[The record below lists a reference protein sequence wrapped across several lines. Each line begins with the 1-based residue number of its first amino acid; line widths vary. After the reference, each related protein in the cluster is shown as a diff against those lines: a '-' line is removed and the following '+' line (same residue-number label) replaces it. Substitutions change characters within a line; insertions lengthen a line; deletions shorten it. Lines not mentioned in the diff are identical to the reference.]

1 MESVT
6 APPAAL
12 DAAVDPFLPLLQQVD
27 KYKHG
32 VHTLHPPATE
42 DALTRV
48 AQHLG
53 RELPLTLAGFL
64 RRWNGASLFR
74 GALRIRGALELA
86 PALAQDRR
94 YTIFADG
101 PGMRQ
106 WAWCADGHGGFA
118 FGEWTEQGLQPLH
131 DRFLYWLNSWL
142 SILDQ
147 DLVDADPLLAA
158 RLEVDP
164 DGGYLLLTRGEQA
177 LAGGDPDRAVELL
190 RRANATHPHLT
201 RAWQRLG
208 EIQLLGDPAEARFAL
223 LRALRASRLPI
234 PFRGLPAME
243 AEALGTLAG
252 LFPAGDPAWDT
263 ELQRFLEEAVTDA
276 ETAEDLAFFEAAA
289 LAQARTRLARL
300 DRHGARDALAR
311 ALERA
316 RAFQVQGLLVEL
328 RLALVALHTDLGE
341 HDEAEDLLRQFRG
354 HPDPLF
360 QARCRLGL
368 GRLAVSRQEPWAE
381 EILTDALRHLDQVQE
396 QAQAVLLLGERH
408 LRKQR
413 PDRAAEVFR
422 KADALAVAAGD
433 LGLQAAVCVGMGDAA
448 WAQGDLERAQQAW
461 SAAAER
467 AREGGSDEVLLRL
480 RVREGD
486 LAAARGEPDQ
496 ACDAY
501 SEAFEGYRA
510 LQLPVRQAWAG
521 LRLSRLSGDP
531 GPAQEAWEAFARADV
546 AVGIGAADAV
556 LGDPTRSLDWHLARS
571 AEHARIRLEAQRA
584 RPPRT
589 RADAE
594 RPERRLGG
602 HRLAISGAD
611 PGLVRLL
618 AAQLTQRA
626 RALNTARA
634 RPTDPDVSAYT
645 AAVNLLAWHRSVEAA
660 DALLDQLRARKLPEW
675 PARALRGALTRSP
688 NAALVDGLLRTIE
701 QPGEPRGVA
710 AAAEILGWRREQS
723 AVAPLLSLLGRTHS
737 PQVRREAV
745 VALGRIGDRDAV
757 DALVALLDEADLAE
771 ELAVSL
777 LLLGDRRGVDFH
789 GQALASG
796 LELASPP
803 GEIVGRYGGP
813 SYLLLLM
820 RTAEG
825 SGSRAMGALQ
835 GLGYL
840 GDPRAVPVLLAAL
853 GHKSQDLVAVAASAL
868 ELLTGHR
875 EDPDQPGL
883 SVRWERWWELASC
896 DFTEGVRYRYG
907 RVLDLALLVE
917 KLGDDDLLVRRGSYD
932 ELVISSGCRLPFD
945 ADGPWRVQLAH
956 RKAWL
961 EWVRGNRQDFPPG
974 RWYYDSCLI
983 G

>member
-1 MESVT
+1 MESIT
-6 APPAAL
+6 APPSPA
-12 DAAVDPFLPLLQQVD
+12 DGTVDPFLPLLSQVD

-42 DALTRV
+42 DALAR
-48 AQHLG
+48 ASQHLG
-53 RELPLTLAGFL
+53 RDLPLTLAGFL
-64 RRWNGASLFR
+64 RRWNGANLFR
-74 GALRIRGALELA
+74 GALRVRGALELA

-94 YTIFADG
+94 YVIFADG

-106 WAWCADGHGGFA
+106 WAWCSDGHGGHA
-118 FGEWTEQGLQPLH
+118 FGEWTEHGLVPLH

-142 SILDQ
+142 RILAD
-147 DLVDADPLLAA
+147 DLVESADLLAT
-158 RLEVDP
+158 RLQVDP
-164 DGGYLLLTRGEQA
+164 DGGYLLLDQGELA
-177 LAGGDPDRAVELL
+177 LAAGDPDRAVEIL

-208 EIQLLGDPAEARFAL
+208 EIQLASDPGEARFAL

-234 PFRGLPAME
+234 PFRGLPALE
-243 AEALGTLAG
+243 HEALGTLGG

-263 ELQRFLEEAVTDA
+263 ELTRFLDEGVTDC
-276 ETAEDLAFFEAAA
+276 ETGEDLALFEAAA
-289 LAQARTRLARL
+289 LALARTRLARL
-300 DRHGARDALAR
+300 DRIGARDALAQ

-316 RAFQVQGLLVEL
+316 RAFQAQGLLVEL
-328 RLALVALHTDLGE
+328 RLALVAVYTDLGE
-341 HDEAEDLLRQFRG
+341 HDDAEDLLRQFRG
-354 HPDPLF
+354 HPDPQF
-360 QARCRLGL
+360 QARCQLGL
-368 GRLAVSRQEPWAE
+368 GRLAVLRQEPWAE
-381 EILTDALRHLDQVQE
+381 EILAEAGRHLTDPE
-396 QAQAVLLLGERH
+396 ERTRAVLLLGERH

-413 PDRAAEVFR
+413 PAEATEAFR
-422 KADALAVAAGD
+422 QADGLAVASGSGA
-433 LGLQAAVCVGMGDAA
+433 LQASVCVGLGDAA
-448 WAQGDLERAQQAW
+448 WAQGDLEGAVQAW
-461 SAAAER
+461 QAAAAR
-467 AREGGSDEVLLRL
+467 ATEASADEVRL
-480 RVREGD
+480 RVVVRQGD
-486 LAAARGEPDQ
+486 VAAARGCPDE
-496 ACDAY
+496 AATAY
-501 SEAFEGYRA
+501 REAVAGYQA
-510 LQLPVRQAWAG
+510 LQLPLREAWAN
-521 LRLSRLSGDP
+521 LRLARVTGEVE
-531 GPAQEAWEAFARADV
+531 AAEAAWEAFARSDV
-546 AVGIGAADAV
+546 AVGIGAADGV
-556 LGDPTRSLDWHLARS
+556 IGDPTRSLDWHLARS
-571 AEHARIRLEAQRA
+571 AEHARVRLEAQRA

-602 HRLAISGAD
+602 HRLAIAAAD
-611 PGLVRLL
+611 VALVQQL
-618 AAQLTQRA
+618 AKQLTQRA

-660 DALLDQLRARKLPEW
+660 DALLDQLQARKLPEW
-675 PARALRGALTRSP
+675 PARALRGALARSP
-688 NAALVDGLLRTIE
+688 NAALVDGLLRAIE

-710 AAAEILGWRREQS
+710 AAAEILGWRREPTS
-723 AVAPLLSLLGRTHS
+723 VAPLLALLGRAHS

-745 VALGRIGDRDAV
+745 VALGRIGYRDAV
-757 DALVALLDEADLAE
+757 EPLVALLDEADLAE
-771 ELAVSL
+771 ELAVAL

-796 LELASPP
+796 LALASPP

-825 SGSRAMGALQ
+825 SGARAMGALQ

-853 GHKSQDLVAVAASAL
+853 SHKSADLVAVAASAL

-883 SVRWERWWELASC
+883 AVRWERWWEVGSC
-896 DFTEGVRYRYG
+896 DFAEGVRYRYG
-907 RVLDLALLVE
+907 QVLDLGLLVDR
-917 KLGDDDLLVRRGSYD
+917 LGHDDLLVRRGSYD

-956 RKAWL
+956 RKAWRQ
-961 EWVRGNRQDFPPG
+961 WVAQNREDFPPG